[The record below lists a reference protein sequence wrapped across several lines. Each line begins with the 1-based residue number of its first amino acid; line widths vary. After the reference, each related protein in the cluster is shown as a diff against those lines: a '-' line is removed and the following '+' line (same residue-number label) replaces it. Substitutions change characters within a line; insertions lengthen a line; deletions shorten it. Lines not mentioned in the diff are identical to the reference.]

1 MKVTRQVPALRV
13 LKLVPDFTQ
22 IFREELATVKVTF
35 AFEETIFTPTRLARE
50 LLANFALALTVREA
64 RSAAAACAAESTAG
78 GVAAGGVAAG
88 GVAAGGVAAGGIAA
102 GGVAAGGS
110 SVGGGGVSAGAELL

>member
-22 IFREELATVKVTF
+22 IFRDEPATVKVTC
-35 AFEETIFTPTRLARE
+35 AFEETIFTPTRLARD
-50 LLANFALALTVREA
+50 LLANLALALTVREA

-78 GVAAGGVAAG
+78 GVVVGGVVV
-88 GVAAGGVAAGGIAA
+88 GVAA